1 MPENHQDPT
10 SVRPLPR
17 PVWILSWV
25 SFFADVSSEMVYPL
39 LPLFMIGVL
48 GSSKTQL
55 GLMEG
60 GAVFLVAIMSAVA
73 GIRSD
78 RQGNQGGRVKWIRWG
93 YGLPV
98 VGKAIIALANVW
110 PLVVGGR
117 LLDRFGKGLR
127 GAPRD
132 ALIADAVSE
141 EQRGRAFGLHRT
153 FDTAGSI
160 VGVLL
165 AAFLMWWLTGTP
177 QANDSGEAIRAATE
191 TPAWIYRAIFGVG
204 AALGF
209 ASLIL
214 TFLVRESEARQAE
227 VIDSGVIGFDTKS
240 IKPESSTTKVTTKT
254 WARLP
259 ISYWYVLG
267 VLVLFSLANSS
278 DTFLLLRARDL
289 GYSPWAVVMVY
300 AFYNLFYSLLS
311 YPAGAWSD
319 RLGRWRI
326 IIVGWVFY
334 ACVYAGFALLPV
346 SQAWGLWPLMA
357 IYGVYMALT
366 EGVGKALIA
375 DHAPRDCRGT
385 AMGIFYGLT
394 GLTTLIANLS
404 AGILWDR
411 FGAPAALLLGS
422 GFAILAIVA
431 LALVGKRAA
440 PLTRHRGDP

>member
-1 MPENHQDPT
+1 MPENQRNADSP
-10 SVRPLPR
+10 SVRQLPR
-17 PVWILSWV
+17 SVWILSWV

-60 GAVFLVAIMSAVA
+60 GAVFIVAIMSAVA

-78 RQGNQGGRVKWIRWG
+78 RKGSQGGRVKWIRWG

-98 VGKAIIALANVW
+98 SGKAIIALATVW

-141 EQRGRAFGLHRT
+141 EQRGRAFGLHRA
-153 FDTAGSI
+153 FDTAGAI

-165 AAFLMWWLTGTP
+165 SAFLLWWLTGTP
-177 QANDSGEAIRAATE
+177 QLNVSGEAMSAATE
-191 TPAWIYRAIFGVG
+191 TPAWIYRAIFGIG
-204 AALGF
+204 AVLGF

-214 TFLVRESEARQAE
+214 TFLVKESEARQTHVVESALTK
-227 VIDSGVIGFDTKS
+227 GNTKS
-240 IKPESSTTKVTTKT
+240 TDAESTKTTGTTKA
-254 WARLP
+254 WASLP
-259 ISYWYVLG
+259 TSYWYVLG

-300 AFYNLFYSLLS
+300 GFYNLFYSLLS
-311 YPAGAWSD
+311 YPAGALSD
-319 RLGRWRI
+319 RIGRWRI
-326 IIVGWVFY
+326 IVVGWGIY
-334 ACVYAGFALLPV
+334 ACVYVVFALLPV
-346 SQAWGLWPLMA
+346 SQAWGMWPIMA

-375 DHAPRDCRGT
+375 DHAPSDCRGT

-394 GLTTLIANLS
+394 GLTTLIASLS

-411 FGAPAALLLGS
+411 FGAPAALLLGA
-422 GFAILAIVA
+422 GFAILAIIA
-431 LALVGKRAA
+431 LLLVGKRAA
-440 PLTRHRGDP
+440 LPRQLI

>member
-1 MPENHQDPT
+1 
-10 SVRPLPR
+10 
-17 PVWILSWV
+17 
-25 SFFADVSSEMVYPL
+25 MVYPL
-39 LPLFMIGVL
+39 LPLFMVGVL

-55 GLMEG
+55 GVMEG
-60 GAVFLVAIMSAVA
+60 GAVFVVAIMSTVA

-78 RQGNQGGRVKWIRWG
+78 RKGSQGGRVKWIRWG

-98 VGKAIIALANVW
+98 IGKAIIALATVW

-132 ALIADAVSE
+132 ALIANAVSE
-141 EQRGRAFGLHRT
+141 EQRGRAFGLHRA
-153 FDTAGSI
+153 FDTAGAI

-165 AAFLMWWLTGTP
+165 SAFLLWWLTGTP
-177 QANDSGEAIRAATE
+177 QSSASREAMSAATE
-191 TPAWIYRAIFGVG
+191 TPAWIFRTIFGVG
-204 AALGF
+204 AVLGF

-214 TFLVRESEARQAE
+214 TFLVRDSEDWKTDAD
-227 VIDSGVIGFDTKS
+227 DSSPFSGDYKS
-240 IKPESSTTKVTTKT
+240 MEAGSPTTKATAKA

-259 ISYWYVLG
+259 KSYWYVLG

-311 YPAGAWSD
+311 YPAGALSD
-319 RLGRWRI
+319 RIGRWRI
-326 IIVGWVFY
+326 IIVGWVIY

-346 SQAWGLWPLMA
+346 SQARCMWPLMA

-375 DHAPRDCRGT
+375 DHAPSDCRGT
-385 AMGIFYGLT
+385 AMGLFYGLA
-394 GLTTLIANLS
+394 GLTTLIASLS
-404 AGILWDR
+404 VGILWDR
-411 FGAPAALLLGS
+411 FGAPPALLLGA
-422 GFAILAIVA
+422 GFAILATLA
-431 LALVGKRAA
+431 LVLVGKRVS
-440 PLTRHRGDP
+440 PLRQPI